1 MAQNTY
7 DIDTLLEEVVTLPS
21 MPMALEQVMAL
32 MDDPDAAMSDV
43 AKAIS
48 GDPSIS
54 LKTLRLVNSAYYG
67 LGQEV
72 KTVDH
77 AVVLLGARVVRN
89 LVLSATVFSAI
100 EGMAERF
107 VRHAVAT
114 GVAMRT
120 LCSVRPLSDLV
131 GSPDEGFV
139 FGLLHE
145 IGKVLIAEYMPA
157 ESKDVATLVA
167 GGAQAHLAEQQ
178 IIGVDHAA
186 IGSKLAQRW
195 RLPPAVGEALAGQY
209 DLNKSSVEHRPMAAG
224 LQLAN
229 YMCESIGYCSE
240 PRAQAQLDN
249 GALAVCGIAPSALPE
264 LLERFFQARHD
275 IDELL
280 RLAN

>member
-1 MAQNTY
+1 MSAAKY
-7 DIDTLLEEVVTLPS
+7 DIDTLLDEVVTLPS
-21 MPMALEQVMAL
+21 MPTALEQVMAL

-43 AKAIS
+43 ARAIS

-89 LVLSATVFSAI
+89 LVVSATVFSAI

-120 LCSVRPLSDLV
+120 LCGFRPFSDHV
-131 GSPDEGFV
+131 GSSDEGFV

-157 ESKDVATLVA
+157 ESKEVAALVA
-167 GGAQAHLAEQQ
+167 NGAQAHLAEQQ

-186 IGSKLAQRW
+186 IGSRLAQRW
-195 RLPPAVGEALAGQY
+195 RLPPSVGEALAGQY
-209 DLNKSSVEHRPMAAG
+209 DLNKASVESRPLAAG

-240 PRAQAQLDN
+240 VRAQAMLDS
-249 GALAVCGIAPSALPE
+249 GALAVCGVQTAALPE
-264 LLERFFQARHD
+264 LLERFFQARKD